1 MVIHI
6 IKIPISRSELQSIA
20 DERFGDLV
28 KGVADV
34 RQKLLALG
42 PELHADAET
51 ELIEREGSKREDLW
65 GINLYPAERG
75 DAFVEFDSMINLK
88 PGLGN
93 RTRGVE
99 DERTRAQIITVVNG
113 LVQE

>member
-1 MVIHI
+1 MAIRVI
-6 IKIPISRSELQSIA
+6 KVSLSRNELQRIA

-28 KGVADV
+28 KGVIDV

-51 ELIEREGSKREDLW
+51 LLIEQEGSKREDLW
-65 GINLYPAERG
+65 GINLYPAETG

-88 PGLGN
+88 PGSGN
-93 RTRGVE
+93 RTRGV
-99 DERTRAQIITVVNG
+99 DDGRTRAQIIEIVNS
-113 LVQE
+113 LVQK

>member
-1 MVIHI
+1 MAIRI
-6 IKIPISRSELQSIA
+6 IKYPISRAELQRIA

-28 KGVADV
+28 KGVVDL

-51 ELIEREGSKREDLW
+51 ELMEKEGSLREDVW

-93 RTRGVE
+93 RSRSV
-99 DERTRAQIITVVNG
+99 DSQQTRADIITLVNE
-113 LVQE
+113 LVES

>member
-1 MVIHI
+1 MAIHVV
-6 IKIPISRSELQSIA
+6 KTPISRKELQNIA

-34 RQKLLALG
+34 RQNLLALG

-51 ELIEREGSKREDLW
+51 LLIEQEGSKREDLW
-65 GINLYPAERG
+65 GINLYPAETG
-75 DAFVEFDSMINLK
+75 DTFVEFDSLINLK

-93 RTRGVE
+93 RTRGVD
-99 DERTRAQIITVVNG
+99 DEQTRARIIKVVNS